1 MFILELKDVVKQD
14 EEHRALDHVSINI
27 PKNCIYGLLG
37 PNGAG
42 KTSLIRIINQIT
54 APDSGTVLLNGEKLK
69 PEDVYNIGYLPEE
82 RGLYKKTKVE
92 EQIVHLARLKGLSKT
107 QAKEKAH
114 YWLEKFGI
122 ENWKNKHIEELSKGM
137 QQKIQFIITVIHEP
151 PLLILDEPFSG
162 FDPINAE
169 ILKKEILE
177 LKDKGATVI
186 LSTHNMNSV
195 EELCDEIT
203 LINSSKVVLQGDVT
217 TIKKDFKKNIYKVI
231 AENNT
236 LPKVNDY
243 YSIIETRKTRIG
255 FEYTIKK
262 TGEISNNKLIEIISQ
277 YCEIE
282 SFEEIL
288 PSMHEIFIESV
299 TKKQP

>member
-1 MFILELKDVVKQD
+1 MFILEIKDVVKQYA
-14 EEHRALDHVSINI
+14 EHRALDHVSINI

-37 PNGAG
+37 TNGAG

-82 RGLYKKTKVE
+82 RGLYKKMKVE
-92 EQIVHLARLKGLSKT
+92 EQIVYLARLKGLSKT

-277 YCEIE
+277 YCEID